1 MQTEIKCEHGHYV
14 VYVDGKFYCSADTC
28 GEAEREIEED

>member
-14 VYVDGKFYCSADTC
+14 VYVDGKFYYSADTYS
-28 GEAEREIEED
+28 EAEREIEED

>member
-14 VYVDGKFYCSADTC
+14 VYVNGKFYCSADTYS
-28 GEAEREIEED
+28 ETEREIEED

>member
-14 VYVDGKFYCSADTC
+14 VYVDGKFYCSADTYRK
-28 GEAEREIEED
+28 AEREIEED